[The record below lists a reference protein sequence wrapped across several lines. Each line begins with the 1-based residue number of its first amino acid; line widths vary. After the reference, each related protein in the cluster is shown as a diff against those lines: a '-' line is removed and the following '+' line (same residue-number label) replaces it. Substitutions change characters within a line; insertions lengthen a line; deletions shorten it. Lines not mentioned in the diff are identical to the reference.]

1 LPAPLSAPALALA
14 AETHTSLAVL
24 WSGPGLA
31 QSALVVSSLGLRE
44 SGDEGDPSSVA
55 DTVIA
60 KGGPYLPP
68 HGPETCERSP
78 SLPGQRL
85 GRFRLIERLGRGCQ
99 GDVWRA
105 VAIAR
110 PGIPLP
116 SSESESESTS
126 TSESEEDPAFHGG
139 EEVALKLLP
148 PRLARD
154 PRRLAQFR
162 REAERRARLAVPSVL
177 PTTEMG
183 EANGIPFMVMPLVDG
198 CSLAEIVAWRRRDG
212 LRRSVAP
219 DHPLADAED
228 GAYVRG
234 MVQVLARVA
243 RTLDHV
249 HASSVAHRDIKPAN
263 ILLDRHREEGV
274 FLCDFGLARDL
285 DVATREQLRDG
296 AGTPLYMPPERLLR
310 LDADEFLC
318 DVYSLG
324 ATLYEAVTL
333 VPPVQI
339 PESLPWSAW
348 TSYLASARPVR
359 PRSVR
364 PELPESLEAIILR
377 AMAHEPDRRHPG
389 AARLADDLERFLGV
403 AAPQEPPAPRRVLGT
418 AV

>member
-1 LPAPLSAPALALA
+1 VHLPAPLSAPALALA
-14 AETHTSLAVL
+14 VETPTSLAVL

-31 QSALVVSSLGLRE
+31 QSAMVVSSLGLCG
-44 SGDEGDPSSVA
+44 SGEIADPSSVA
-55 DTVIA
+55 ETVIA
-60 KGGPYLPP
+60 RGAPGLPP
-68 HGPETCERSP
+68 HGPETGERFP
-78 SLPGQRL
+78 SVPGQRL

-105 VAIAR
+105 IAIAR
-110 PGIPLP
+110 PGAPVP
-116 SSESESESTS
+116 QF
-126 TSESEEDPAFHGG
+126 ESEEDPAFDAG
-139 EEVALKLLP
+139 EEVALKVLP

-177 PTTEMG
+177 PTTEMS
-183 EANGIPFMVMPLVDG
+183 EDDGIPFMVMPLVDG
-198 CSLAEIVAWRRRDG
+198 CSLGEVVAWRRRDG
-212 LRRSVAP
+212 LRRCVDP
-219 DHPLADAED
+219 RHPLADALDAE
-228 GAYVRG
+228 YLRG
-234 MVQVLARVA
+234 VVEVVARVA

-249 HASSVAHRDIKPAN
+249 HASCVAHRDIKPAN
-263 ILLDRHREEGV
+263 ILLDRNREEGV

-310 LDADEFLC
+310 LDADEFRC

-333 VPPVQI
+333 VPPVQV

-348 TSYLASARPVR
+348 TSYLASARPVC
-359 PRSVR
+359 PRSVC
-364 PELPESLEAIILR
+364 PQLPAPLAAIILR
-377 AMAHEPDRRHPG
+377 AMAHEPDRRHPR
-389 AARLADDLERFLGV
+389 AAHLAGDLERFLGM
-403 AAPQEPPAPRRVLGT
+403 ATPEEERLPAPRRVLGA